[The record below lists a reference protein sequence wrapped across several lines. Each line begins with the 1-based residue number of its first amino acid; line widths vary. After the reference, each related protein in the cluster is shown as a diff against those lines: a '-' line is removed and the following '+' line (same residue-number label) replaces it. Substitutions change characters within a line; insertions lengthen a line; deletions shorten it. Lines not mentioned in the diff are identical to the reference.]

1 LIVVM
6 IKKIAKIRNLE
17 DNSASEDLKFWLS
30 KSPEERISAVEFLR
44 KQANGSSARLQRTVR
59 IIQLSQS

>member
-1 LIVVM
+1 M
-6 IKKIAKIRNLE
+6 IKKVVKKRNLK
-17 DNSASEDLKFWLS
+17 DDPTAEDLKYWLS
-30 KSPEERISAVEFLR
+30 KSPEERISAMEFLR